1 MRRQSSEGDFLLGEP
16 VLPRAHQQ
24 NQRSILAPIALLKVR
39 VRKNNRVAVRSV
51 GCLETERTSW
61 LSSSNISDAS
71 KQQPGVLQWHQDL
84 DQHWEPQRVQVLC
97 MRMMVSPSGEG
108 KYFSGGISHH
118 LATGGAN
125 TASISNAK
133 HKSVKGK

>member
-1 MRRQSSEGDFLLGEP
+1 MPSALSARCVGSSYCCCCQP
-16 VLPRAHQQ
+16 
-24 NQRSILAPIALLKVR
+24 QRCQDLQEKDD
-39 VRKNNRVAVRSV
+39 RKNNRVAVRSV